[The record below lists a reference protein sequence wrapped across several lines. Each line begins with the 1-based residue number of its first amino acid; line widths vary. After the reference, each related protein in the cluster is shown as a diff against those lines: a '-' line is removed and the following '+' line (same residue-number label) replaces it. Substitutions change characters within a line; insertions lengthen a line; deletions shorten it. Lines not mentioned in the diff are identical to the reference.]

1 MDMALQ
7 TLFLFSVLFFAS
19 KAVAQLDFCVA
30 DLSAPA
36 TPAGFP
42 CKNQANLTVDDFVFS
57 SALMTKTNTSNPNK
71 AAAAALFVTQFP
83 ALNGLGTSMARFDL
97 DVGGAFPMHAHP
109 GASELLLVTEGT
121 INAGFISSANAV
133 YSKTLEKGDVIIIP
147 RGLLHYAM
155 NPGKSPAVGI
165 VSFSSPT
172 PGLQTT
178 NRALFGNNLPTEV
191 VQATTFIDQDQIKK
205 LKAAF
210 GGTN

>member
-1 MDMALQ
+1 MALQ
-7 TLFLFSVLFFAS
+7 TLFLFTLLLFAS
-19 KAVAQLDFCVA
+19 KAAAQLDFCVA
-30 DLSAPA
+30 DLSSPA

-42 CKNQANLTVDDFVFS
+42 CKNPAKLTVDDFVFS
-57 SALMTKTNTSNPNK
+57 SALAVPANTSNPNK
-71 AAAAALFVTQFP
+71 ATASAVIVTQFP
-83 ALNGLGTSMARFDL
+83 GLNGLGTSLARVDM
-97 DVGGAFPMHAHP
+97 DVGGSFPMHSHP

-121 INAGFISSANAV
+121 IYAGFISSANAV
-133 YSKTLEKGDVIIIP
+133 YAKNLTKGDVIIMP
-147 RGLLHYAM
+147 RGLLHFAVNY
-155 NPGKSPAVGI
+155 GKEPAAGI